1 MFVTWQD
8 INVKHHAMDM
18 CSRGEERKR
27 KQRREEEVR
36 RITEVAFQA
45 YGIPLL
51 EV

>member
-1 MFVTWQD
+1 
-8 INVKHHAMDM
+8 MDM

-27 KQRREEEVR
+27 KWKQRREEEVQ